1 MDPYS
6 VIIKPHV
13 TEKTT
18 NLIDYNN
25 ELAFVVLRKSNKAE
39 IKAAFEKLFD
49 EKVARLNTHI
59 SSKGLKIAYIKLAE
73 ENKAE
78 DIAIRIGVF

>member
-18 NLIDYNN
+18 NLIDHNN
-25 ELAFVVLRKSNKAE
+25 ELAFVVLRESNKAE
-39 IKAAFEKLFD
+39 IKSAFEKLFD
-49 EKVARLNTHI
+49 EKIARLNTHI
-59 SSKGLKIAYIKLAE
+59 NSKGLKIAYIKLDE